1 MDFQKEMY
9 TTRRQLCVYL
19 WAQCS
24 PYLSPR
30 NQDSRLLW
38 TEPMEIEQSPVLE
51 VGPRESRSSLGIPG
65 SGQRVQVLRLLQQFP
80 LALTVVFSGYLSC
93 CNFLWWLT
101 ITAANPEV
109 SPSLWSSPAYYNV
122 CFLSPLPA
130 PFIHINLCVSL
141 PVNTSLQTGTISND
155 VCINHSVTSPNTPS
169 RGGWM
174 AGWLGGWINGCMG
187 WWNWSLCG
195 VWMNLGG

>member
-1 MDFQKEMY
+1 MEFQKEMY

-51 VGPRESRSSLGIPG
+51 VGPGQSRSSLRIPG

-80 LALTVVFSGYLSC
+80 LALTVLFSGYLSC

-101 ITAANPEV
+101 ITATSPEV
-109 SPSLWSSPAYYNV
+109 SPSLWSSPVYYKA

-130 PFIHINLCVSL
+130 PFSHINLCVSV
-141 PVNTSLQTGTISND
+141 PVNHSLQTETISNY
-155 VCINHSVTSPNTPS
+155 VCINHSVASRNTPS
-169 RGGWM
+169 RD
-174 AGWLGGWINGCMG
+174 A
-187 WWNWSLCG
+187 
-195 VWMNLGG
+195 